1 MGLVAGLLLLVTIGG
16 LPHLWLD
23 DDTACPPSLQG
34 SYADGRES
42 PGTVDVAP
50 VDHRAHCA
58 VCHWIRTARTVR
70 AGAVAGAVH
79 VAARPFLSVVTCAA
93 PTAPGLQKLPARA
106 PPSTLL

>member
-23 DDTACPPSLQG
+23 DDSACPPSSQG
-34 SYADGRES
+34 SYQRPGES
-42 PGTVDVAP
+42 TPAVDAAP
-50 VDHRAHCA
+50 LDHRNHCA

-70 AGAVAGAVH
+70 TTAVIAATH
-79 VAARPFLSVVTCAA
+79 NAARPFLGVAACAA
-93 PTAPGLQKLPARA
+93 LAAPGLQKLPARA

>member
-34 SYADGRES
+34 LYADGSRS
-42 PGTVDVAP
+42 TGTVDVAP
-50 VDHRAHCA
+50 VEHRAHCA

-70 AGAVAGAVH
+70 AATVVGAAH
-79 VAARPFLSVVTCAA
+79 VAARPFLSVAACAA
-93 PTAPGLQKLPARA
+93 PTAPSLQKLPARA